1 MKFSAIVHLLPL
13 SLAFT
18 MFCRVHAGFCDGKS
32 GHYCRTKS
40 SGSYSTY
47 CVCKYKTKNGKTER
61 DCDNKGETFCTNGC
75 SVGYCLSAHKVCA
88 SAPLSDV
95 GYDDGTKSYSLSQS
109 CPAVTQ
115 TTYLTWK
122 DVQTSN
128 LHLLARTCLILSTHS
143 ILRMFT
149 LKFIVAIT
157 ICLIGAS
164 TKQANLKK
172 MVEVNKEWSK
182 ESMLSKFYSSSAK
195 NATRKNVTLGKV
207 AQAWD
212 QNCKSEDVKQMN
224 CRVFF
229 PKCVGNK
236 GYNTECITY
245 CNKAIECINQVQSAC
260 QSANPDDPSACTKFS
275 DWGPEQ
281 GNTDC
286 NRLCDRNQNDH
297 VFSAASINAAGSF
310 AAVAVALIL
319 TFM

>member
-75 SVGYCLSAHKVCA
+75 SGGYCLSAHKVCA

-122 DVQTSN
+122 DVQTS
-128 LHLLARTCLILSTHS
+128 
-143 ILRMFT
+143 
-149 LKFIVAIT
+149 
-157 ICLIGAS
+157 AS